1 MNIEKMKLPY
11 EKDAFQSIIS
21 KETFEFHYNK
31 HYQNY
36 INKLNDLKK
45 NTEFDNMN
53 LEQIVKLS
61 SGNIFNNAAQV
72 WNHEFYWLSLSNE
85 KQEDQKKLFFSKI
98 NMSEQNLKELFLDS
112 AMKLFGSGWCW
123 LVMDKNNNV
132 SFLNTSNAQTPI
144 TEGVLK
150 PLFVCDVWEHAYYV
164 DFRNDRLKYLNCF
177 WDVLNWKFINTN
189 CN

>member
-1 MNIEKMKLPY
+1 MNIQKIKLPY
-11 EKDAFQSIIS
+11 EKNAFQGIIS
-21 KETFEFHYNK
+21 EETFEFHYNK
-31 HYQNY
+31 HYKNY
-36 INKLNDLKK
+36 INKLNSLKK

-85 KQEDQKKLFFSKI
+85 KIENQKNIFFSKI
-98 NMSEQNLKELFLDS
+98 NISEEKLKDLFLES

-123 LVMDKNNNV
+123 LVKDKNGNL

-144 TEGVLK
+144 KEGIFK
-150 PLFVCDVWEHAYYV
+150 PLFVCDVWEHAYYI
-164 DFRNDRLKYLNCF
+164 DFRNDRLKYLNKF
-177 WDVLNWKFINTN
+177 WNILNWNFINKN
-189 CN
+189 FN